1 MAIKKLCNKVGW
13 DKLIARN
20 QNPPY
25 CEEHLPHIKKYRNQ
39 LRASKKDKFDEFYQT
54 PAWKNMRDYILSK
67 NNYLCGECRKE
78 NRYTDAD
85 TVHHI
90 VHLRAEGGWELRLK
104 ESNLMPVCR
113 ACHNKIHRNERGG
126 NHHG

>member
-1 MAIKKLCNKVGW
+1 MAIKKTCNKIGC

-20 QNPPY
+20 QN
-25 CEEHLPHIKKYRNQ
+25 LPQIKRYRNK

-67 NNYLCGECRKE
+67 NNYLCEECKKE
-78 NRYTDAD
+78 NRYTTAD

-90 VHLRAEGGWELRLK
+90 VHLRAKGGWELRLK

-113 ACHNKIHRNERGG
+113 QCHNKIHIEKGENR
-126 NHHG
+126 HG

>member
-1 MAIKKLCNKVGW
+1 MAIKKTCNKIGCNN
-13 DKLIARN
+13 LISRK

-25 CEEHLPHIKKYRNQ
+25 CEEHIHEIKRYRNK
-39 LRASKKDKFDEFYQT
+39 LRASKKDKFDDFYNS

-67 NNYLCGECRKE
+67 NNYLCEECKKE
-78 NRYTDAD
+78 NRYTSAD

-104 ESNLMPVCR
+104 ESNLMAICR
-113 ACHNKIHRNERGG
+113 TCHNKVHREKGG
-126 NHHG
+126 NHNG